1 MLLHDVQ
8 AFVTGQD
15 QLTAL
20 RQLRSAELG
29 KHKVLLASV
38 VRRAAPVVPGDYR
51 RVLSTPYQLLGEIET
66 RAPEVVRDLLS
77 CPQFGAWADTCTRR
91 LSWPANRSAPA
102 DIPLP
107 FELGHLSVFAATAA
121 IRSGHAFELDIP
133 LRDGEVTFPSLG
145 TARPGASTPL
155 EWARVSRDDIGVRV
169 RSSVSTV
176 WLPARGAVSD
186 EAVPD
191 EAADAWSAAPRITIG
206 SGGPRLDVVLESSD
220 PYLDRYGI
228 ARAELDQESLAA
240 WRRMIGQAWAI
251 LTEDHPW
258 LARVVAA
265 TVRTLVPLARP
276 GPTRSSSST
285 DIASFGAVALS
296 LPGDALGMAEVLV
309 HEAHHAILGAITDIM
324 PLVRQNTAFLAY
336 APWRD
341 DPRPG
346 SALLQGIFAHYGMGR
361 FWGERLG
368 TGPPAWRCRATAE
381 FARLRMMTVRAAETL
396 QRSGVLTDAGLDLLA
411 GIRTQLAAWLDQP
424 VSPCATEYA
433 LDVSTDHEVRW
444 RLLHLSPDPS
454 LVAALARAWRGGG
467 PPPLPPAEVAVQ
479 LKPAPPPP
487 PSANTR
493 AYLLSLRY
501 QDPGELRRWL
511 TGEGTEL
518 SGSSPYGGAD
528 PAGRADPADSALVA
542 GRYSAA
548 AAGYIQRI
556 TAGEDRDAWA
566 GLAVARR
573 HTGPSASARLFAERP
588 EVVVAVHDHLRG
600 GARVDPDT
608 LAMWLAGP

>member
-1 MLLHDVQ
+1 MLRHEIQ

-38 VRRAAPVVPGDYR
+38 VRTAAPVVPGDYE
-51 RVLSTPYQLLGEIET
+51 RVLSAPYQLLGEIET

-91 LSWPANRSAPA
+91 LSMPANRAAPGA
-102 DIPLP
+102 IPLP
-107 FELGHLSVFAATAA
+107 FELGHLAVFAATAA

-155 EWARVSRDDIGVRV
+155 EWARVSRDDVGVRV

-176 WLPARGAVSD
+176 RLPAGGAVADEPASD
-186 EAVPD
+186 EL
-191 EAADAWSAAPRITIG
+191 ADAWSAAPRIAIG
-206 SGGPRLDVVLESSD
+206 SGDPRLDVVLESSD

-228 ARAELDQESLAA
+228 ARAELGPEGLAA
-240 WRRMIGQAWAI
+240 WRRTIGQAWAI
-251 LTEDHPW
+251 LAADHPW

-265 TVRTLVPLARP
+265 TIRTLVPLARP

-285 DIASFGAVALS
+285 DTASFGAVALS

-324 PLVRQNTAFLAY
+324 PLIRPNTAFLSY

-346 SALLQGIFAHYGMGR
+346 GALLQGIFAHYGMGR

-368 TGPPAWRCRATAE
+368 IGPPAWRCRATAE
-381 FARLRMMTVRAAETL
+381 FARLRMITGQAAETL
-396 QRSGVLTDAGLDLLA
+396 ARSGVLTEAGHDLLA
-411 GIRTQLAAWLDQP
+411 GIRAQLAAWLDQP
-424 VSPCATEYA
+424 VAPCATEYA

-444 RLLHLSPDPS
+444 RLRHLSPDPS
-454 LVAALARAWRGGG
+454 LVAALACAWRGRQ
-467 PPPLPPAEVAVQ
+467 PPPLPPAQVAVQ
-479 LKPAPPPP
+479 LEPAPPPP
-487 PSANTR
+487 PSANIR

-518 SGSSPYGGAD
+518 SGSA
-528 PAGRADPADSALVA
+528 PAGRADPADSALA
-542 GRYSAA
+542 DGRYSAA
-548 AAGYIQRI
+548 AVGYIQRI

-588 EVVVAVHDHLRG
+588 EVVVAVHDRLRG

-608 LAMWLAGP
+608 LAMWLAGS